1 MKVEI
6 EELFSDDE
14 FKDII
19 KEKWVTQYKKLG
31 KLQSNT
37 KNGII
42 TELLKQYESVEYVR
56 GTRSNKAYF
65 QIGVRRE
72 QELSQ
77 ADMIEKG
84 YYKANANNIKT
95 HNIIA
100 LKMLKSYIACLDD
113 DVKVLSFTRLN
124 WLKAAGITSSIQNLN
139 EVDEMKNIDSAFRSY
154 YKDDVSSSLKN
165 VLSFCLKQLK
175 VKEADTTNYW
185 CDSACDDQADSDENG
200 NKKRLL
206 DDIEVKKMKSFVDAL
221 KVKHNVTKFML
232 ANSEF
237 KNELRDYY
245 RDNLKSE
252 SIWIEIELDI
262 VKLKN
267 DVNNAKLATDEVDE
281 LRSQFMLEFQKYR
294 NTTYVRREFKRKIKG
309 KKGMFWRYEAI
320 LQEQP
325 SNFSPYLQMEERTYF
340 KFMTMLDM
348 RIGFTKAD
356 TVEYNEMAKEYKNS
370 IENNDAIELVNE
382 CKQNNIIYLQTHMQ
396 TKYELDKLFK

>member
-1 MKVEI
+1 
-6 EELFSDDE
+6 
-14 FKDII
+14 
-19 KEKWVTQYKKLG
+19 KLG

-42 TELLKQYESVEYVR
+42 TELLKKYESAEYVK
-56 GTRSNKAYF
+56 GSRSHKAYF
-65 QIGVRRE
+65 EIGIKRE
-72 QELSQ
+72 QELSN

-100 LKMLKSYIACLDD
+100 LKMFKSYIAELDD
-113 DVKVLSFTRLN
+113 DVTYKSMTRLN

-139 EVDEMKNIDSAFRSY
+139 EIDEMKHIDVAFRSY
-154 YKDDVSSSLKN
+154 YKDDVASSLKN

-175 VKEADTTNYW
+175 VKEAYATLYW
-185 CDSACDDQADSDENG
+185 CDASFDSEEDEDENG

-206 DDIEVKKMKSFVDAL
+206 DDIEVKKMKIFVDAL

-232 ANSEF
+232 ATNEF

-262 VKLKN
+262 VQLKN
-267 DVNNAKLATDEVDE
+267 DIDNAELSTYELDE
-281 LRSQFMLEFQKYR
+281 LRSQFMSEFQKYR
-294 NTTYVRREFKRKIKG
+294 NSTYVRREFKRKIKG
-309 KKGMFWRYEAI
+309 KKGMFWRYEAS

-325 SNFSPYLQMEERTYF
+325 SNFSPYKEMENRSYF
-340 KFMTMLDM
+340 KFMTDLDL

-356 TVEYNEMAKEYKNS
+356 TVEYDKMDKEYKATV
-370 IENNDAIELVNE
+370 EDNDVIKLVDD
-382 CKQNNIIYLQTHMQ
+382 CKQNNIIYLQTHMK
-396 TKYELDKLFK
+396 TNNELDELFK